1 MKSPVFSKDFVAGL
15 IAILL
20 GSVYLFFAF
29 KQRVS
34 ALADTVGPAGMPKVL
49 GILML
54 SLGIILCIQS
64 ALHTMKTTVSDRLE
78 WQGEGKGLLRALGL
92 ICLSISYLVM
102 VGILGYVISIAILL
116 ALVAVYLG
124 AQLNWRLAII
134 ASGGALILW
143 SIFVLLLDVPMP
155 SGILF

>member
-1 MKSPVFSKDFVAGL
+1 VISKDFVAGL

-20 GSVYLFFAF
+20 GSLYLYFAF

-64 ALHTMKTTVSDRLE
+64 VVHAIKTNDSGRFE
-78 WQGEGKGLLRALGL
+78 WHGEGMRLLRALGL
-92 ICLSISYLVM
+92 LCLAISYLVL
-102 VGILGYVISIAILL
+102 VSFLGYIISVAILL
-116 ALVAVYLG
+116 ALVAAYLG
-124 AQLNWRLAII
+124 AKLNLRLAFI
-134 ASGGALILW
+134 AGAGALILW
-143 SIFVLLLDVPMP
+143 AIFVLLLNVPMP
-155 SGILF
+155 SGILL